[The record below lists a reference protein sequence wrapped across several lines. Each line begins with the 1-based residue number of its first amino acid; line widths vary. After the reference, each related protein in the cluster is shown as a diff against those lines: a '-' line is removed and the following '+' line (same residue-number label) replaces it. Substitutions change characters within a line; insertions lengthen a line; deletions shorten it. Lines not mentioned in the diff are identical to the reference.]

1 MAKVEIKLNR
11 GGIGQLLKSQEM
23 MNVVTKQA
31 YSAQSKLSDGYE
43 VSYRKDKTRV
53 VAAIK
58 ATSPEA
64 IRENYENNT
73 ILKVLKG

>member
-1 MAKVEIKLNR
+1 MAKVEIKLNIE
-11 GGIGQLLKSQEM
+11 GIGQLLKSQEM
-23 MNVVTKQA
+23 MNEVTKQA

-64 IRENYENNT
+64 IRENCENNT
-73 ILKVLKG
+73 ILKALKG